1 MFPKEGSG
9 MTGSLLLEDTRTE
22 INNQDENRFAHYAE
36 SVSVTEGY
44 VLGTPVQALC
54 GKLFVP
60 TRDPK
65 KYPLCPIC
73 KEIAE
78 ALFLGTE

>member
-1 MFPKEGSG
+1 MTNTSVLEKTDLELDSQFDEPK
-9 MTGSLLLEDTRTE
+9 
-22 INNQDENRFAHYAE
+22 FAHYAE

-44 VLGTPVQALC
+44 VLGTPVLALC

-65 KYPLCPIC
+65 KFPLCSIC
-73 KEIAE
+73 KKIAE
-78 ALFLGTE
+78 ALFLGEE

>member
-1 MFPKEGSG
+1 MAE
-9 MTGSLLLEDTRTE
+9 SLLLEDTRTE
-22 INNQDENRFAHYAE
+22 IDNGDENRFAHYAE
-36 SVSVTEGY
+36 SASVTEGY
-44 VLGTPVQALC
+44 IMGTPVMAIC

-60 TRDPK
+60 SRDPK

-73 KEIAE
+73 KELAE

>member
-1 MFPKEGSG
+1 MPTQMEEK
-9 MTGSLLLEDTRTE
+9 LEDSLTE
-22 INNQDENRFAHYAE
+22 NGEPRYAHYAD

-44 VLGTPVQALC
+44 VLGKPVLALC

-60 TRDPK
+60 SRDPK
-65 KYPLCPIC
+65 KFPLCPTC
-73 KEIAE
+73 KKIAE